1 MKRHSDK
8 IAAFLAILELL
19 DNEIS
24 AEQKPFDSILLE
36 EKDGIVIK
44 QDNINDEIL
53 DNQVV
58 LNEDG
63 SVDVVE
69 GR

>member
-1 MKRHSDK
+1 M
-8 IAAFLAILELL
+8 
-19 DNEIS
+19 
-24 AEQKPFDSILLE
+24 
-36 EKDGIVIK
+36 IK

-53 DNQVV
+53 DTQVV

-69 GR
+69 KEDKESRKKSKPKIDVVDDCVLVPI